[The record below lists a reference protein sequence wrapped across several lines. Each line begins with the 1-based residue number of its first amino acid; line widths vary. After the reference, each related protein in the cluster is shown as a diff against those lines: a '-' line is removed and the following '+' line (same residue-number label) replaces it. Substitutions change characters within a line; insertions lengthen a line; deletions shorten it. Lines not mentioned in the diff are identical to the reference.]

1 MIILLITINLIV
13 CAFWILLNFSI
24 NAYPFNF
31 TRNPEEHVNRYK
43 EDLTLFRK
51 ENVNYKKIYFEFNN
65 TEKEPKENLKAI
77 IVQYNKFFGIYYLSK
92 YFYFSDNLVIYNSG
106 IYRKR
111 INFNRVN
118 NDTWRRNL

>member
-106 IYRKR
+106 TYRKR
-111 INFNRVN
+111 KEMEKIN
-118 NDTWRRNL
+118 DA